1 METNAPRPRPS
12 RLRIGL
18 LTFLVL
24 SLALLRPAGAHLRAA
39 SLLVRFAD
47 PNSGFWG
54 DIGAQPI
61 GEANLEIEGPN
72 GPLRARIYAPEG
84 AAEPLA
90 GATSSSSS
98 APACSGCKEKAAGAP
113 SLPGIVIV
121 HGVHRLG
128 IDEPRLERF
137 SRAVA
142 AAGFAVLTPEVR
154 ELADYHVDP
163 ASIETIGAS
172 ARALRERLGGA
183 RVGVIGMSF
192 AGGLSLL
199 AAADPR
205 YADDIGLVVAVG
217 AHHDLARVSS
227 FFMTSRVELPDGRV
241 EALSAHEYGALVLVY
256 SHIESFFSA
265 EDVPAAREAL
275 RLWLWEQPDAARER
289 AMALGEEGRARLLAL
304 FEKRLDVIEPE
315 LEAAMEQGREE
326 MARVSP
332 SGRLNA
338 LKCPVF
344 LLHGEGDT
352 VIPAGETL
360 WLAKEV
366 PEGLL
371 RGALISPAVVHVELQ
386 GDPPLLEQWALVRF
400 MQEVLVEAE
409 GDGL

>member
-1 METNAPRPRPS
+1 MKTTPTRPRPS

-18 LTFLVL
+18 LTFFVL

-47 PNSGFWG
+47 PHENGFLAG
-54 DIGAQPI
+54 LGAQPI
-61 GEANLEIEGPN
+61 EEANLQIEGPS
-72 GPLRARIYAPEG
+72 GPVRARIYAPQG

-90 GATSSSSS
+90 GATSSTSN
-98 APACSGCKEKAAGAP
+98 APACSGCTAKAS

-137 SRAVA
+137 ARAVA

-172 ARALRERLGGA
+172 ARALRDRLGGGP
-183 RVGVIGMSF
+183 VGVMGMSF

-205 YADDIGLVVAVG
+205 YQDDIGLVVAVG
-217 AHHDLARVSS
+217 AHHDLARVSR
-227 FFMTSRVELPDGRV
+227 FFTTSRIALPDGGE
-241 EALSAHEYGALVLVY
+241 EALAAHEYGALVLVY
-256 SHIESFFSA
+256 SHIESFFSE
-265 EDVPAAREAL
+265 EDAPAAREAL
-275 RLWLWEQPDAARER
+275 RLWLWEQPSEARER
-289 AMALGEEGRARLLAL
+289 ANDLRPEAKAKLLSL
-304 FEKRLDVIEPE
+304 FERKLDAIGPE
-315 LEAAMEQGREE
+315 LAAAMELGREE

-332 SGRLNA
+332 SGRLHA

-344 LLHGEGDT
+344 LLHGAGDT
-352 VIPAGETL
+352 VIPAAETR
-360 WLAKEV
+360 WLASEV
-366 PEGLL
+366 PHGLL
-371 RGALISPAVVHVELQ
+371 RGALVSPAVVHVEIE

-400 MQEVLVEAE
+400 MMGVLGEA
-409 GDGL
+409 DGG